1 LADHKTPHYPEIPAA
16 AVYLVDALIEAGP
29 TTAAG
34 MGEIPLTWADL
45 MAYQS
50 GAGQDFAP
58 WELRLIRRLSCEYLR
73 ESIRAKAPDARAP
86 WIKEVTAEQRSEV
99 AQQMRDALRSMR

>member
-1 LADHKTPHYPEIPAA
+1 MPEEAA
-16 AVYLVDALIEAGP
+16 YLVSALMEAGP
-29 TTAAG
+29 TTVAG

-45 MAYQS
+45 MAYQH

-58 WELRLIRRLSCEYLR
+58 WELRLIRRLSGEYLS

-99 AQQMRDALRSMR
+99 AQQMRDVLRGMR

>member
-1 LADHKTPHYPEIPAA
+1 M
-16 AVYLVDALIEAGP
+16 VGALMEAGP
-29 TTAAG
+29 TTVAG

-45 MAYQS
+45 LAYQR
-50 GAGQDFAP
+50 GIGQDFAP
-58 WELRLIRRLSCEYLR
+58 WELRVIRRLSGEYLN

-99 AQQMRDALRSMR
+99 AQQMRDVLRGMR

>member
-1 LADHKTPHYPEIPAA
+1 MPEEAA
-16 AVYLVDALIEAGP
+16 YLVSALMEAGP
-29 TTAAG
+29 TTVAG

-45 MAYQS
+45 LAYQR
-50 GAGQDFAP
+50 GIGQDFAP
-58 WELRLIRRLSCEYLR
+58 WELRLIRRLSGEYLS